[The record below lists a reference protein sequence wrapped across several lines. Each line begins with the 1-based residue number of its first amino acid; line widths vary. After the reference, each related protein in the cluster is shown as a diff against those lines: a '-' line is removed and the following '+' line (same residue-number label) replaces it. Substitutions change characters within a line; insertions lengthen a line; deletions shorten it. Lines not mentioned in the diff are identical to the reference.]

1 MDEPTAPC
9 KRCGGPV
16 VRKSRARLVGV
27 GGLMVLGLGLGLLWP
42 PVWVP
47 AVILG
52 LIGAYLLVWASAG
65 RGRWC
70 RQCKRFDGV

>member
-1 MDEPTAPC
+1 MDEPTASC

-16 VRKSRARLVGV
+16 VRKSRARLAGV
-27 GGLMVLGLGLGLLWP
+27 GGLMVLGLGLGWLGALL
-42 PVWVP
+42 WVP

-52 LIGAYLLVWASAG
+52 LTGAFLLVWASVG
-65 RGRWC
+65 QGRWC